1 LQGMLVLANMAAG
14 NELNKEAV
22 MDVTVPHR
30 ADRIKPSF
38 VVNFL
43 QSKDKQLRVATL
55 WCILNLIY
63 PNSESSSTRVAR
75 LQNAGVISQVKNMI
89 NDPCLDCKLR
99 VRMVLEHCLDNAAAG
114 FM

>member
-1 LQGMLVLANMAAG
+1 MLVLANMAAG

-89 NDPCLDCKLR
+89 NDPCLDCK
-99 VRMVLEHCLDNAAAG
+99 VLLSLLNLDIMHILI
-114 FM
+114 FE